1 MNRTQAMAKCNP
13 QAIPYD
19 APKVD
24 NGNQQKA
31 ASYDESLGFVSSC
44 HGVSCLAHYSLMP
57 SDDTVS
63 RKACA
68 REIRKEL
75 SLIIDLDLI
84 EAMVEVFVNRHLED
98 HQAAMHLLNDQV
110 FYLLNR
116 WEMEWQNKL
125 GDADKEMFEL
135 VEKNT

>member
-31 ASYDESLGFVSSC
+31 ASYDEALGFVSSC

-57 SDDTVS
+57 SDDTIS
-63 RKACA
+63 RRACA
-68 REIRKEL
+68 RSILKEL
-75 SLIIDLDLI
+75 QIIIDIELI
-84 EAMVEVFVNRHLED
+84 EAMIEVFVNRHLAECN
-98 HQAAMHLLNDQV
+98 AALVQIDDRVFRLLNS
-110 FYLLNR
+110 
-116 WEMEWQNKL
+116 WEMEWQSKL
-125 GDADKEMFEL
+125 GSSDDA
-135 VEKNT
+135 

>member
-24 NGNQQKA
+24 NGNHQKA

-44 HGVSCLAHYSLMP
+44 RGVSCLAHYSLMP

-63 RKACA
+63 RRACA
-68 REIRKEL
+68 RELLREL
-75 SLIIDLDLI
+75 QIIIDLNLV
-84 EAMVEVFVNRHLED
+84 EGMVEVFVNRHEED
-98 HQAAMHLLNDQV
+98 HASALHLIDDRI
-110 FYLLNR
+110 FKLLNR
-116 WEMEWQNKL
+116 WEMEWQRKL

-135 VEKNT
+135 TEVD